1 MAKKTFYFP
10 HDANARNDE
19 KILAVRMKY
28 GMEGYG
34 IYFTLIE
41 KLLESTDYTLL
52 KDYNTI
58 AFELRVGAEKVK
70 SIVEE
75 FGLFQFTECGKLFY
89 SESLKSRMDPLEELR
104 EKRREAG
111 RKGAEKRW
119 EKELEEGKVKQKI
132 ASAIK
137 TDSKAMANASE
148 INGRVEYSK
157 VNTKE
162 ILSSES
168 IKKAES
174 LEARKA
180 EQRKKLDA
188 AKAATSKRQ
197 KEFYNSLRPY
207 VERYGK
213 DMIRAFYD
221 YWTEPNRS
229 GSKMKFELQRTWDL
243 ALRLGTWAN
252 REPIYGKTK
261 ETIQAGP
268 TIVD

>member
-41 KLLESTDYTLL
+41 KLLESTDYILL

-70 SIVEE
+70 SIVED

-89 SESLKSRMDPLEELR
+89 SESLKSRMDPLEEIR
-104 EKRREAG
+104 DKRREAG
-111 RKGAEKRW
+111 KKGAEKRW
-119 EKELEEGKVKQKI
+119 KTKQKM
-132 ASAIK
+132 ANAIK
-137 TDSKAMANASE
+137 EDSKAMANATE
-148 INGRVEYSK
+148 KNGRVEYSK

-162 ILSSES
+162 ILSNES
-168 IKKAES
+168 IKKEES

-180 EQRKKLDA
+180 EQRKKLIA

-229 GSKMKFELQRTWDL
+229 CSKMKFELQKTWDL
-243 ALRLGTWAN
+243 ALRLGTWNN

>member
-19 KILAVRMKY
+19 KLLAVRMKY

-41 KLLESTDYTLL
+41 KLLESTEYTLL

-58 AFELRVGAEKVK
+58 AFELRVGADKVK
-70 SIVEE
+70 SIVED
-75 FGLFQFTECGKLFY
+75 FGLFQFTDCGKLFY
-89 SESLKSRMDPLEELR
+89 SESLKSRMDPLEEIR
-104 EKRREAG
+104 DKRREAG
-111 RKGAEKRW
+111 KKGAEKRW
-119 EKELEEGKVKQKI
+119 ETKQKM
-132 ASAIK
+132 ANAINN
-137 TDSKAMANASE
+137 DSKAMANAIE
-148 INGRVEYSK
+148 KNGRVEYSK

-162 ILSSES
+162 ILSNESMKKSET
-168 IKKAES
+168 
-174 LEARKA
+174 LEARRE

-188 AKAATSKRQ
+188 AKAATRKR
-197 KEFYNSLRPY
+197 KDDFYKTLIPY

-213 DMIRAFYD
+213 EMTRAFYD

-229 GSKMKFELQRTWDL
+229 GSKMKFELQKTWDL

-261 ETIQAGP
+261 ETVQAGP

>member
-41 KLLESTDYTLL
+41 KLLESTDYILL

-70 SIVEE
+70 SIVED

-89 SESLKSRMDPLEELR
+89 SESLKSRMDPLEEIR
-104 EKRREAG
+104 DKRREAG
-111 RKGAEKRW
+111 KKGAEKRW
-119 EKELEEGKVKQKI
+119 KTKQKM
-132 ASAIK
+132 ANAIK
-137 TDSKAMANASE
+137 EDSKAMANATE
-148 INGRVEYSK
+148 KNGRVEYSK

-180 EQRKKLDA
+180 EQRKKLIA